1 NNDDGQALDPSF
13 AVDDISIAGDL
24 GEDATPPVLT
34 CPSDTIIYSEEYCY
48 YLGDFESLVEVED
61 NLDFFPAIV
70 QTPIVDTYVPPGQ
83 LTISITATD
92 FSGNSSS
99 CSLQL
104 TVIDDDAPS
113 IECPPSIFVEAP
125 PGNTTT
131 DVLVDLPLVEDNC
144 SGVTITNSFNTS
156 ESASGAYTFGSTE
169 VTYTATDEAGNISQC
184 LVEVTV
190 SQSVANC
197 CLGDLNCDGAISV
210 ADLLILV
217 SQFGCVVNGCFADL

>member
-1 NNDDGQALDPSF
+1 
-13 AVDDISIAGDL
+13 
-24 GEDATPPVLT
+24 
-34 CPSDTIIYSEEYCY
+34 
-48 YLGDFESLVEVED
+48 
-61 NLDFFPAIV
+61 
-70 QTPIVDTYVPPGQ
+70 YVPPGQ

-104 TVIDDDAPS
+104 TLIDDDAPS

-184 LVEVTV
+184 LMEVTV
-190 SQSVANC
+190 SQSAANC
-197 CLGDLNCDGAISV
+197 CVGDLNCDGAISV

-217 SQFGCVVNGCFADL
+217 SQFGCVVNGCFADLDNDSIVGVTDLQLFNSIYGSVCPP